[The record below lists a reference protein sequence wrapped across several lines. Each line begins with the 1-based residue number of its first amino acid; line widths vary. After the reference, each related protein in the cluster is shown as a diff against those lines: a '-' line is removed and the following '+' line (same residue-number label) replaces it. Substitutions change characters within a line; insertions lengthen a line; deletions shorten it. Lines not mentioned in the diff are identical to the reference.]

1 MIKLAIPKKPHK
13 GLKIFCKKCNRDN
26 SDCKHY
32 SSQVYRAR
40 IHVPG
45 TRNSVR
51 TKKLEADNYNDAVLQ
66 TIAFE
71 KELNANDFLTI
82 GNTISNTVRNEEGN
96 DYSVANA
103 IVKYRQY
110 LNGES
115 DYAHLKRNITKGYKV
130 EVIRYCGY
138 FSDSIKKSHDIRI
151 FRIKN
156 VGRKEVS
163 DFYKWA
169 EKHYSEKTFN
179 KCMSSLKGFFEF
191 LIDEE
196 NIDMKNPFRKY
207 TVKQIVHSEIKSV
220 TKEEFNSILNA
231 VDKYKNKSE
240 SISVLGGKGEHKNMF
255 RSYLINGFKLF
266 LLVGGRREEVV
277 DLRWNDIFISTS
289 GTKFFRIENLK
300 VMRSKK
306 TSEKIYKYIPINK
319 DLFELLIELD
329 YDKKLNSNDYILFPE
344 REDMK
349 SLTICNDLSK
359 GFTHFRKLA
368 GIKRNIKLGHLR
380 KTYLTWVNQVMNKDT
395 KILSSH
401 STDGVLKEY
410 YLDQTV
416 LTAIEKG
423 ALEIKIFG

>member
-1 MIKLAIPKKPHK
+1 MTKLTLPKKSFK
-13 GLKIFCKKCNRDN
+13 GLKIYCNQCLKDN
-26 SDCKHY
+26 SGCKHY
-32 SSQVYRAR
+32 DKQVYRVR

-45 TRNSVR
+45 TLKSVK
-51 TKKLEADNYNDAVLQ
+51 TKKLNSTNYSDAVLEA
-66 TIAFE
+66 IAFE
-71 KELNANDFLTI
+71 KELNANDFITI
-82 GNTISNTVRNEEGN
+82 GNTISNTVRDEEGN
-96 DYSVANA
+96 DYSVADA
-103 IVKYRQY
+103 IVKYNQY
-110 LNGES
+110 LNGETE
-115 DYAHLKRNITKGYKV
+115 YAHLKRNITRGYKD
-130 EVIRYCGY
+130 EVLRYCRY
-138 FSDSIKKSHDIRI
+138 FSNSIKKNHDIKI

-179 KCMSSLKGFFEF
+179 KCMSNLKGFFEF

-196 NIDMKNPFRKY
+196 GIEMKNPFRKY
-207 TVKQIVHSEIKSV
+207 TVKQIVNAEIISV
-220 TKEEFNSILNA
+220 TKEEFDSILNE
-231 VDKYKNKSE
+231 VIKCEVGGE
-240 SISVLGGKGEHKNMF
+240 SISVLGGRGERKNMY
-255 RSYLINGFKLF
+255 RKYLKYGFKLF
-266 LLVGGRREEVV
+266 LFVGGRREEVV
-277 DLRWNDIFISTS
+277 DLRWRNIYLSPN
-289 GTKFFRIENLK
+289 GTMFFRIENLK

-306 TSEKIYKYIPINK
+306 KSKKIYKYIPINK
-319 DLFELLIELD
+319 DLFELLMELD

-368 GIKRNIKLGHLR
+368 GIERDIKLGHLR
-380 KTYLTWVNQVMNKDT
+380 KTYLTWVNQVMNQDT

-401 STDGVLKEY
+401 STDGVLQEY